1 MYIVSIL
8 DTGDHPD
15 SIISKIR
22 EVVNSCLKT
31 DPESPRDLK
40 ERLASHLSQP
50 TMMIPDTYRF
60 WVWKNG
66 LRIEETSGDYFIHI
80 LTRFGDRNQK
90 VVIRALRR
98 KESLQEICL
107 DVISESMKSGEE
119 KEIKGLGLPK
129 CLEDNLCEMMK
140 KKGSPVK
147 LVVW

>member
-22 EVVNSCLKT
+22 KVVNSSLKT
-31 DPESPRDLK
+31 DPETIKDLWEK
-40 ERLASHLSQP
+40 LASHMRQP
-50 TMMIPDTYRF
+50 TLISLANYKL
-60 WVWKNG
+60 VW
-66 LRIEETSGDYFIHI
+66 IEETSGDYFIHI

-119 KEIKGLGLPK
+119 KEIKGTRTTKVFG
-129 CLEDNLCEMMK
+129 
-140 KKGSPVK
+140 GQI
-147 LVVW
+147 VWDDEEKRISS